1 LLAAAIEETMQVKIF
16 KSTSTDKI
24 EQEVNAWL
32 VGLGEGLA
40 VIKTETSVTERASLN
55 NPSSQTV
62 IVVAVWY
69 DDTGAS
75 E

>member
-1 LLAAAIEETMQVKIF
+1 MQVKIF

-32 VGLGEGLA
+32 AALDGDAVLA
-40 VIKTETSVTERASLN
+40 KTEIAVTDRATEN
-55 NPSSQTV
+55 GATSQTV
-62 IVVAVWY
+62 VVVAIWY
-69 DDTGAS
+69 

>member
-1 LLAAAIEETMQVKIF
+1 MQVKIF

-32 VGLGEGLA
+32 DTLDGEA
-40 VIKTETSVTERASLN
+40 VIKTETTAADRSTVGST
-55 NPSSQTV
+55 SSQTV

-69 DDTGAS
+69 ENAGAS